1 MSLKDL
7 WENNKI
13 SNIQATEVSKE
24 EEKEGWSW
32 KPAEEIMVENFTNL
46 AEDINLDYT
55 I

>member
-7 WENNKI
+7 WENNKG
-13 SNIQATEVSKE
+13 SNIQATQVSEE
-24 EEKEGWSW
+24 EEKKRWSW
-32 KPAEEIMVENFTNL
+32 KIAEEIMIENFTKL